1 MNNSH
6 SDEVERVLERAKQLE
21 RTRKEQKTTKASVT
35 TTRLLPKIE
44 TKTIEIPTKGR
55 KWTEEPAIP
64 DRTANDE
71 EEVRILSYNIWF
83 DNQAAQMARTE
94 YLGRVIESCDPDV
107 LCLQEVT
114 LPILFVLQGQA
125 WFEKYSLCAQPSEM
139 ELQCGYFCVV
149 AVPV

>member
-21 RTRKEQKTTKASVT
+21 DEEKQKTTKASVT

-44 TKTIEIPTKGR
+44 TKTIEMPTKGR

-83 DNQAAQMARTE
+83 DNQAAQMV
-94 YLGRVIESCDPDV
+94 GRSI
-107 LCLQEVT
+107 
-114 LPILFVLQGQA
+114 
-125 WFEKYSLCAQPSEM
+125 
-139 ELQCGYFCVV
+139 
-149 AVPV
+149 